1 MKILRQ
7 AKKDYYKGLDIKNL
21 TDNRKFW
28 KSVKPLFNDKAK
40 TSSTIVLMENDEIV
54 SEDQA
59 VATILNDYFSNITK
73 SLNIADNNENVATG
87 DEIPDP
93 VTAAIEKYRSHP
105 SVMLIKSH
113 YENVEVFNFT
123 RASITEVLEQVNNLD
138 TKKAS
143 PIGSIPTRI
152 VKDNVDIVASHLL
165 NLFNE
170 SLYGNFFPDE
180 MKAGDVSA
188 LFKNSDLFHKNL

>member
-1 MKILRQ
+1 MNRTRLRNIYCKDRTVDNLKGFKKQRNKYVKILRQ
-7 AKKDYYKGLDIKNL
+7 AKEDYCKGLEIKNL

-28 KSVKPLFNDKAK
+28 RSVKPLFNDKVK

-105 SVMLIKSH
+105 SVFRLH
-113 YENVEVFNFT
+113 LGWLCCPLQWAAGCRLLGAALLWGCLF
-123 RASITEVLEQVNNLD
+123 LECC
-138 TKKAS
+138 
-143 PIGSIPTRI
+143 
-152 VKDNVDIVASHLL
+152 
-165 NLFNE
+165 
-170 SLYGNFFPDE
+170 
-180 MKAGDVSA
+180 SA
-188 LFKNSDLFHKNL
+188 